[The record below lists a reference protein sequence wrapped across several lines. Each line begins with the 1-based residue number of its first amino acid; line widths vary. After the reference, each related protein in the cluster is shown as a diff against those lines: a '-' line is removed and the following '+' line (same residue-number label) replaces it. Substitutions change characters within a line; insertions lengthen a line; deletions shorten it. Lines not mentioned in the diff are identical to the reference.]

1 MGDAK
6 RKRKAPCRCGS
17 GKPAGI
23 CCLGENG
30 WHKRPEVI
38 SLRATGETGAHAG
51 CYLRDTGACC
61 PKISSEHLL
70 SEGVLKVLAESQV
83 EISGTP
89 WQKGQKKVL
98 GFAALTSNILCR
110 AHNSA
115 LSPLDTAG
123 ARFFSAIQSCGTTVE
138 GLSLNFLVSGHDIE
152 RWLLRT
158 VAALAVS
165 KNFAIDGAQLDN
177 GLINRLRLSEFLENP
192 AAWKPPLGMYYMQG
206 VGYRFWQK
214 RNIEIAPLL
223 VRGSNDI
230 VGMSIDIQG
239 MQIGVLAADH
249 DIAGTG
255 FDRAIYRP
263 QRLIFKMG
271 NLTNTIQ
278 LSWEDTL
285 SHMDITLT
293 WTNGAEG
300 HTSVS

>member
-1 MGDAK
+1 M
-6 RKRKAPCRCGS
+6 
-17 GKPAGI
+17 
-23 CCLGENG
+23 
-30 WHKRPEVI
+30 
-38 SLRATGETGAHAG
+38 
-51 CYLRDTGACC
+51 
-61 PKISSEHLL
+61 
-70 SEGVLKVLAESQV
+70 
-83 EISGTP
+83 P

-110 AHNSA
+110 ARNSA

-177 GLINRLRLSEFLENP
+177 GIINRLRLSEFLENP

-230 VGMSIDIQG
+230 VGVSIDIQG

-249 DIAGTG
+249 DGTG

-263 QRLIFKMG
+263 QRLIFEMG
-271 NLTNTIQ
+271 NLTNTI
-278 LSWEDTL
+278 
-285 SHMDITLT
+285 
-293 WTNGAEG
+293 
-300 HTSVS
+300 